1 MSIDRNTDLGER
13 RVYEGPEA
21 DVTLVKLALE
31 REGIRTAVHS
41 TYTVRTRLRGAVY
54 VVDAGD
60 LERARALVAGYVD
73 GKDVGGTTLSRSWR
87 CANCGE
93 SIEEQFEACWRCGT
107 PKPN

>member
-1 MSIDRNTDLGER
+1 MSIERDTDLGER

-54 VVDAGD
+54 VVEASD
-60 LERARALVAGYVD
+60 LERARSVVAGYVN
-73 GKDVGGTTLSRSWR
+73 GKPADAAPSRSWR
-87 CANCGE
+87 CSNCGE
-93 SIEEQFEACWRCGT
+93 SIEGQFEACWHCGT
-107 PKPN
+107 PKPG